1 MTSQRLWME
10 RNVKALGLG
19 VITNKSSYFKF
30 RLYLRSFSKAMRDQ
44 HVNQRHRFFT
54 RRFLFPIKT

>member
-19 VITNKSSYFKF
+19 VITNKSSYSLNFG
-30 RLYLRSFSKAMRDQ
+30 LY
-44 HVNQRHRFFT
+44 FT
-54 RRFLFPIKT
+54 LLQ